1 MKNVYHQLT
10 AKNSASLEEGKRQ
23 VVFAET
29 KHTEDS
35 AKQLETQLEQK
46 KHLEEELLIGQ
57 NKTLDA
63 YKQNFDAKFEE

>member
-1 MKNVYHQLT
+1 
-10 AKNSASLEEGKRQ
+10 